1 MLSVGL
7 KTKVMDHFV
16 SHKHCP
22 FRSTIKEALLGHKCP
37 ITLLSLLGER
47 LLLRRTQHD
56 ESHLYLPSIKKK
68 VKARFMN
75 FGLELLRDH
84 VTVSF
89 PKINELGNSSM

>member
-1 MLSVGL
+1 MMNHTS
-7 KTKVMDHFV
+7 
-16 SHKHCP
+16 
-22 FRSTIKEALLGHKCP
+22 IY
-37 ITLLSLLGER
+37 
-47 LLLRRTQHD
+47 
-56 ESHLYLPSIKKK
+56 HLAKKK